1 MNYRIKTTMVLLSIC
16 ILSVFLLTSCK
27 KEEPA
32 VNVPTFK
39 ADTVFKVNGE
49 EVSLGEWNLYA
60 QPVKA
65 GIDKLYGKE
74 IWDYKMDAEGKLFG
88 ESLKENIR
96 NRIVT
101 VKLIASKA
109 EELGVKLTEDDKSE
123 IAISADE
130 YLEILQGSLKD
141 KYGITEDI
149 VEKVYSDNLLAT
161 KVYEHLTLNV
171 STETEETEVRHM
183 VLQYMMYPKSYETRE
198 GDTVLR
204 TTEEVTKKRNEL
216 ESIKQRITDN
226 PKLTLK
232 DCETEE
238 LTASEL
244 IADLA
249 ELKNRLPEH
258 EAGVVFWLRAYE
270 MSPLI
275 ETDEAL
281 IIFQCI
287 KIKDEESTNAA
298 RVKVIEE
305 REQQVFGTAY
315 AEWKKDVNVETNK
328 EIWDTLD

>member
-1 MNYRIKTTMVLLSIC
+1 MGNKLKTTFVLSIIIVLMASLLS
-16 ILSVFLLTSCK
+16 SCK

-32 VNVPTFK
+32 VTMPTFK

-49 EVSLGEWNLYA
+49 EVSLGEWNLYL
-60 QPVKA
+60 QPVKE
-65 GIDKLYGKE
+65 GIDRLYGKE
-74 IWDYKMDAEGKLFG
+74 IWDYKMDSEGKLFG
-88 ESLKENIR
+88 DSLKEDVR

-123 IAISADE
+123 ISLSAEE
-130 YLEILQGSLKD
+130 YMETLRSSLRD
-141 KYGITEDI
+141 KYNITKEI
-149 VEKVYSDNLLAT
+149 VQKVYSDNLLAT

-198 GDTVLR
+198 GDTVFR
-204 TTEEVTKKRNEL
+204 TDEEVAKKKNEL
-216 ESIKQRITDN
+216 EYIKQRITDN

-249 ELKNRLPEH
+249 ELKNRLPED

-275 ETDEAL
+275 ETEEAL
-281 IIFQCI
+281 LIFQCI

-315 AEWKKDVNVETNK
+315 AEWKKNVNIETNE
-328 EIWDTLD
+328 EIWDSLN